1 MWGEELT
8 GEESVFEVFTCYITG
23 EPNKNGHKVSDGPG
37 RDGQCGTD
45 SRAYFLLLLVPHCS
59 SKQELA
65 LPYPKGL
72 AEIVAEGNP
81 TELGLNIKGKLLQ
94 YDRTSSDRLQQSFLE
109 LRISCPLNQTWE
121 FCPEAGVFET
131 IRALL

>member
-37 RDGQCGTD
+37 RDGQCD
-45 SRAYFLLLLVPHCS
+45 IDNSVYFLLLLVPHCS
-59 SKQELA
+59 SKQELE

-81 TELGLNIKGKLLQ
+81 T
-94 YDRTSSDRLQQSFLE
+94 
-109 LRISCPLNQTWE
+109 
-121 FCPEAGVFET
+121 AGVQHPDDKQRVVTSMVRHLFFSW
-131 IRALL
+131 

>member
-23 EPNKNGHKVSDGPG
+23 EPNKNGYKVSDGPG
-37 RDGQCGTD
+37 RYSQCGTEN
-45 SRAYFLLLLVPHCS
+45 SMHFLLLLTPYCS

-72 AEIVAEGNP
+72 GEIVAEGNP
-81 TELGLNIKGKLLQ
+81 AARARAQCKRKAARVWQDQ
-94 YDRTSSDRLQQSFLE
+94 Y
-109 LRISCPLNQTWE
+109 
-121 FCPEAGVFET
+121 
-131 IRALL
+131 